1 MASNASARS
10 LGKQNTLSRVF
21 SKFRKA
27 PKSQDQVA
35 PTPTSTQ
42 TSGHQVS
49 ERSTTLEGELGAA
62 QNGRSTLQS
71 QVPIIQVAD
80 HSKHHHGDTTY
91 NTHGTTNFVGSV
103 TNATFGPNSVT
114 TIERATFVSPENA
127 EASTEAALLWDT
139 LPKQRDIRG
148 PENEYLDGSR
158 EDVVEDTLGW
168 FEDPI
173 SEPGFLIQGAAGLG
187 KSTFARHLTHRLHSV
202 GRLAASVSLSALPNG
217 SRSPS
222 SVMKIAAR
230 ELGRIRPE
238 TIPAILEATKSCE
251 AAPLVD
257 QFETFLITP
266 VRSLGLSHPLA
277 VIFDAVDEYESHSAL
292 INALSSLPATTSSSI
307 KFILLGRSN
316 PRGRKDAAIRLYLLQ
331 PVSSATME
339 RFLRKQLEGV
349 QWEHGRRYATERI
362 TKLAELAKGLFIWV
376 RVVCSLLQKRVSR
389 FSPDHILE
397 SILDAR
403 RSLGDSEQLAT
414 LYHQAIVLLFP
425 DSEDQDL
432 FREYMTATLALQ
444 ESLPMDEFSAYTDLP
459 TRAIEGIQAELK
471 ALQIRKLGGVNDEG
485 AQVHPA
491 GSLFHLSF
499 LEYLG
504 STSTPAHIA
513 FHVSPFDSHS
523 QLAKSCLRELPRF
536 LPSSRL
542 LRCID
547 LDPRGRYAVT
557 YLTVHI
563 HHGSPSVQPGST
575 EEWERSGHCA
585 TLRQTSVEMLEQWA
599 DLFVDLVGGASEVE
613 ACAGGN
619 SDIQEDIDEPDAV
632 ERRDDHGGLG
642 EHHPAERTELA
653 WSNNFSGRDADHD
666 TTDKGHAS
674 EVAGHDI
681 RVAHVLHGVATA
693 LWDGRY
699 TSRSSFQTS
708 CLEVAV
714 RHRPDGAE
722 YWHDLGRTYAT
733 AAKWN
738 GPEDLEQSIAL
749 HRNALAMRPPG
760 HPRRAWSL
768 NNLASALSD
777 YMRER
782 GSRTGEIDEV
792 VGLQREALDSL
803 PQGHKDTS
811 MYLLSLAVKLKS
823 RYEMTRSIVDLEEA
837 IRLERES
844 LALCPPSHAN
854 RASTLNELAWLLT
867 MQYEAQCDTG
877 LLEEAVCLGRESLSL
892 CAIGHP
898 QRFNVLD
905 TLSTALTFVQDC
917 LDEALQ
923 LSRESLSLTPLNH
936 SCRWRALCGVASI
949 LLSRY
954 ERSGSAEDLEEA
966 VLICGQASSLCPP
979 KHFRR
984 YKLLALQ
991 AKFGSPLPTLTHPLP
1006 MTRPF
1011 TTSKVTSERLC
1022 AQLGARRPC
1031 ASHGLSAANARSS
1044 RRLPRQRSHPRLA
1057 PFVAPSTRLPRPPRF
1072 AIPSSLVVYPTLR
1085 IGGDEGDTQRD
1096 DRGREG
1102 ARSVKGRGW
1111 DVLGGM
1117 RGDVECEGVMKNEPG
1132 DRTRRWAAT
1141 SSLTHSRPRPRD
1153 KRVVLASTSL
1163 RRDILG
1169 SIGIDPE
1176 IVLFTFEENL
1186 SPGSSADTRV
1196 PGRMYEELVPNLAF
1210 GYGRND
1216 TPTRSRACYAIPL
1229 GNPPIERNPRQPP
1242 DLVTVADTIVL
1253 THPSPIASNGFSIG
1267 KKLGELYVW
1276 CSLDFANPSQ
1286 LDKTFP
1292 IRIAPVYGMRRRRA
1306 LQRVL
1311 WGALGKERKNDQT
1324 QLGTEQQLLEKQ
1336 GTKEENLRMLLDM
1349 NGNVC
1354 EVTTGVTLIFP
1365 VLQSPSYKVS
1375 SIDERTLVYF
1385 ADGEEKLVKSYVE
1398 SGESAGR
1405 AVLGFEHD
1413 ADGSAWYDRTRRAAG
1428 EEGRGRLEHCGGFP
1442 AESFYKLPEALEEE
1456 DEEFLEVKLGVA
1468 AGPAVR
1474 FLVLQF
1480 QGAKPLNDACSK
1492 TPQRSGRT
1500 SLCSKGT
1507 ADPRGTPGCRAL
1519 TPGLLHTYCI
1529 YPTGRPP
1536 EASSIDDPRLKFPYY
1551 VQWGSTLPYLREP
1564 TEGPQRDAV
1573 GRDLEAQWCLNLI
1586 NHSGRG
1592 VFTGLGPVSIASNHK
1607 YHKPRIGYARATGHA
1622 FIGRYKGWG
1631 FGSLAMQDVT
1641 IKRDYCNA
1649 DRMGATVSV
1658 SLLGLDRVGMS
1669 TVQMSV

>member
-217 SRSPS
+217 SRSPL
-222 SVMKIAAR
+222 SVVKIAAR

-444 ESLPMDEFSAYTDLP
+444 ESLPMDEFSAFTDLP

-504 STSTPAHIA
+504 STSTRAHIA

-699 TSRSSFQTS
+699 TSQSSFQTS

-738 GPEDLEQSIAL
+738 GSVEAHDRAVAAHQNAMRAVVGPTEHDPGRLPCGLATALYARFWAVGRPEDLEQSIAL

-777 YMRER
+777 YVRER

-811 MYLLSLAVKLKS
+811 MYLLNLAVKLKS

-837 IRLERES
+837 IRLEREA
-844 LALCPPSHAN
+844 LALCPPGHAT

-877 LLEEAVCLGRESLSL
+877 LLQEAVFLGRESLSL

-949 LLSRY
+949 LLSCY

-984 YKLLALQ
+984 YKLLDLQ
-991 AKFGSPLPTLTHPLP
+991 AKLS
-1006 MTRPF
+1006 
-1011 TTSKVTSERLC
+1011 
-1022 AQLGARRPC
+1022 GA
-1031 ASHGLSAANARSS
+1031 
-1044 RRLPRQRSHPRLA
+1044 
-1057 PFVAPSTRLPRPPRF
+1057 
-1072 AIPSSLVVYPTLR
+1072 
-1085 IGGDEGDTQRD
+1085 
-1096 DRGREG
+1096 
-1102 ARSVKGRGW
+1102 
-1111 DVLGGM
+1111 
-1117 RGDVECEGVMKNEPG
+1117 
-1132 DRTRRWAAT
+1132 
-1141 SSLTHSRPRPRD
+1141 
-1153 KRVVLASTSL
+1153 
-1163 RRDILG
+1163 
-1169 SIGIDPE
+1169 
-1176 IVLFTFEENL
+1176 TF
-1186 SPGSSADTRV
+1186 S
-1196 PGRMYEELVPNLAF
+1196 
-1210 GYGRND
+1210 
-1216 TPTRSRACYAIPL
+1216 
-1229 GNPPIERNPRQPP
+1229 
-1242 DLVTVADTIVL
+1242 
-1253 THPSPIASNGFSIG
+1253 PSP
-1267 KKLGELYVW
+1267 
-1276 CSLDFANPSQ
+1276 
-1286 LDKTFP
+1286 
-1292 IRIAPVYGMRRRRA
+1292 
-1306 LQRVL
+1306 
-1311 WGALGKERKNDQT
+1311 
-1324 QLGTEQQLLEKQ
+1324 
-1336 GTKEENLRMLLDM
+1336 
-1349 NGNVC
+1349 
-1354 EVTTGVTLIFP
+1354 
-1365 VLQSPSYKVS
+1365 SP
-1375 SIDERTLVYF
+1375 
-1385 ADGEEKLVKSYVE
+1385 
-1398 SGESAGR
+1398 
-1405 AVLGFEHD
+1405 
-1413 ADGSAWYDRTRRAAG
+1413 
-1428 EEGRGRLEHCGGFP
+1428 
-1442 AESFYKLPEALEEE
+1442 
-1456 DEEFLEVKLGVA
+1456 
-1468 AGPAVR
+1468 
-1474 FLVLQF
+1474 
-1480 QGAKPLNDACSK
+1480 
-1492 TPQRSGRT
+1492 T
-1500 SLCSKGT
+1500 S
-1507 ADPRGTPGCRAL
+1507 
-1519 TPGLLHTYCI
+1519 
-1529 YPTGRPP
+1529 
-1536 EASSIDDPRLKFPYY
+1536 
-1551 VQWGSTLPYLREP
+1551 
-1564 TEGPQRDAV
+1564 
-1573 GRDLEAQWCLNLI
+1573 
-1586 NHSGRG
+1586 
-1592 VFTGLGPVSIASNHK
+1592 
-1607 YHKPRIGYARATGHA
+1607 
-1622 FIGRYKGWG
+1622 
-1631 FGSLAMQDVT
+1631 
-1641 IKRDYCNA
+1641 
-1649 DRMGATVSV
+1649 
-1658 SLLGLDRVGMS
+1658 
-1669 TVQMSV
+1669 